1 MPSANGREEGSDVT
15 DFKNHEE
22 KLVAIQGI
30 GSELFGYTGYAFI
43 VDRLLNIDSICDVPI
58 WEG

>member
-1 MPSANGREEGSDVT
+1 MT
-15 DFKNHEE
+15 DFKNNEE
-22 KLVAIQGI
+22 KLVAVQGI
-30 GSELFGYTGYAFI
+30 VSELFGYTGDAFI